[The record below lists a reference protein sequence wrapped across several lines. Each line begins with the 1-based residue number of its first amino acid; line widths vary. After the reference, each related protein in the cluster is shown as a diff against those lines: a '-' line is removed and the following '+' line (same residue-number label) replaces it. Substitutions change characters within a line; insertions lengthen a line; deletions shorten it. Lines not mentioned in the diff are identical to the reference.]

1 MAQSSSFL
9 KEKEKEK
16 KRDIGPFF
24 ALKGKTSAQ
33 TLDANN
39 TKTPLFNQCHVL
51 HAVDHRMATPAGC
64 V

>member
-1 MAQSSSFL
+1 MAQSSNFL
-9 KEKEKEK
+9 KEDRKK

-24 ALKGKTSAQ
+24 ALKGKTPAQ

-39 TKTPLFNQCHVL
+39 AKTPLFNQCYDL
-51 HAVDHRMATPAGC
+51 HALDHRIATAAGC